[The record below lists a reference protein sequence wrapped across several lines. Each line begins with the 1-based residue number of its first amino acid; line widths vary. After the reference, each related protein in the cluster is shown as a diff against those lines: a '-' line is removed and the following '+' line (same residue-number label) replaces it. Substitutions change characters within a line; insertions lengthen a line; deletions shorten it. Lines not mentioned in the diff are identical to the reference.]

1 MLTAADVG
9 LVTTALKGLNAD
21 EDLIA
26 EIVALLNSNSE
37 GLGGTTVTAVGPD
50 WFGGST
56 TGHRIGVNAQMAHQ
70 EVEQEFQKL
79 ADSLR
84 AYGDAIRQWA
94 DEVRD
99 VDASTNA
106 EMTMRAS
113 ALSQVNTTLEEAR
126 DQSSSSTMGDG
137 QYTEPPTTEEGS

>member
-26 EIVALLNSNSE
+26 EIVALLNSNSD
-37 GLGGTTVTAVGPD
+37 GLGDTTVTMVGPD
-50 WFGGST
+50 WFGGSS

-70 EVEQEFQKL
+70 EAEQEFQKL

-84 AYGDAIRQWA
+84 AYGEAIRLWA

-99 VDASTNA
+99 VDATSSA
-106 EMTMRAS
+106 EMTMRAA
-113 ALSQVNTTLEEAR
+113 ALSQVNTTLDEAR

-137 QYTEPPTTEEGS
+137 HYTEPPAGGDGS